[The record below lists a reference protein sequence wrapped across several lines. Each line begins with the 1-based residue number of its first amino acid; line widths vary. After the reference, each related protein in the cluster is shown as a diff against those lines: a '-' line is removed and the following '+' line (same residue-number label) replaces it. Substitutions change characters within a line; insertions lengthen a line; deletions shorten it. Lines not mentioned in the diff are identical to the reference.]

1 MESFKINISLASK
14 FEKRKKER
22 KVGQHVSP
30 ACLSD
35 SIKSVCQMTNHA
47 CNPTK
52 SMFAFCCTFCQ
63 GKGRIP
69 LSFNSEIQVNVSK
82 VRQFPHTYLPNLFIS
97 TTSNWLWMHAT
108 EK

>member
-1 MESFKINISLASK
+1 
-14 FEKRKKER
+14 
-22 KVGQHVSP
+22 
-30 ACLSD
+30 
-35 SIKSVCQMTNHA
+35 MTNHA

-82 VRQFPHTYLPNLFIS
+82 SQIISSHLLTKSVCINNMQLVMDVRH
-97 TTSNWLWMHAT
+97 
-108 EK
+108 